1 MKNFLLVLVCVLLGV
16 CGQLLMKQ
24 GISYGENATA
34 KGDAVDNMR
43 EVLPYLRTVAMNPL
57 VIGGFALYGLSS
69 VLWLIL
75 LTRVELSWAYPM
87 LAMGY
92 IAVVLFSRVFFQEAV
107 TLTRFA
113 GTVVVALGVWL
124 IART

>member
-1 MKNFLLVLVCVLLGV
+1 MKNFLLIVVCVLLGV

-24 GISYGENATA
+24 GISYGENASA
-34 KGDAVDNMR
+34 KGDAVDDVR
-43 EVLPYLRTVAMNPL
+43 EVLPYLRSVATNPL
-57 VIGGFALYGLSS
+57 VISGFLAYGLSS

-92 IAVVLFSRVFFQEAV
+92 IAVVFLSRIFFQEAV
-107 TLTRFA
+107 TMTRFA
-113 GTVVVALGVWL
+113 GTVVVAVGVWL

>member
-1 MKNFLLVLVCVLLGV
+1 MDEV
-16 CGQLLMKQ
+16 
-24 GISYGENATA
+24 GEI
-34 KGDAVDNMR
+34 V
-43 EVLPYLRTVAMNPL
+43 PYLRSVAMNPL

-92 IAVVLFSRVFFQEAV
+92 IAVVFLSRIFFQEAV
-107 TLTRFA
+107 TATRFA
-113 GTVVVALGVWL
+113 GTVVVAVGVWL
-124 IART
+124 ISRT

>member
-24 GISYGENATA
+24 GISYGENASA
-34 KGDAVDNMR
+34 KGDAVDRMG
-43 EVLPYLRTVAMNPL
+43 EVLPYLKSVAMNPL

-75 LTRVELSWAYPM
+75 LSRVELSWAYPL

-92 IAVVLFSRVFFQEAV
+92 IAVVFASRIFFQEAV
-107 TLTRFA
+107 TVTRFA

-124 IART
+124 ISRT

>member
-1 MKNFLLVLVCVLLGV
+1 LKNFLMIVVCVLLGV

-24 GISYGENATA
+24 GISYGPNASA
-34 KGDAVDNMR
+34 KGDAVDDMG
-43 EVLPYLRTVAMNPL
+43 EIVPYLRAVAMNPL

-92 IAVVLFSRVFFQEAV
+92 IAVVFLSRIFFQEAV
-107 TLTRFA
+107 TMTRFA
-113 GTVVVALGVWL
+113 GTVVVAVGVWL
-124 IART
+124 ISRT